1 MMLFFRTRGQ
11 GSVHT
16 YQLQNFAVFRQVHHL
31 LMSFEYFYQITCK
44 VLWLSLLHKNQNHYF
59 HNYEYDYVVG
69 NGTMDCV
76 DMVEVPLQGLY
87 PSRIKQQMSPVIL
100 VP

>member
-1 MMLFFRTRGQ
+1 MHNCFFNHCPYWTMMLFFRNRGQ

-16 YQLQNFAVFRQVHHL
+16 IQLQHFAVFRQVHRL

-44 VLWLSLLHKNQNHYF
+44 VLCLSLLHKKQNHYF

-76 DMVEVPLQGLY
+76 DMVEVPLQGFI
-87 PSRIKQQMSPVIL
+87 SI
-100 VP
+100 